1 MRRDRRRG
9 RRAFTL
15 IELLVVIAIIAILMA
30 LLVPAVQK
38 VREAARSIQC
48 RNNLHQLG
56 VAIHDFEESYKLLP
70 PGGVMRAGDWGVGG
84 QGPQDLGTW
93 LVFILPFM
101 ERESMWQEYRKYI
114 FDYWVHPQPPGDPPW
129 NRSRPLVNYWNI
141 YGAVLPPDGHWLP
154 QPPTMYRCPS
164 DVNDYSARRGSN
176 YIGSLGPQ
184 CLIGPCGH
192 NPYQF
197 VDCFNR
203 GPAPAIPGIGPSW
216 DHGNDYAS
224 SGIKGLFNR
233 LGANIRLAD
242 IVDGTSNT
250 IMVGEIKV
258 LQNDHVWAW
267 ASFNGGAAHAGTM
280 PPINYETDR
289 TVSCVTDPP
298 RSWQNWNLSWGFKSY
313 HPGGANFLFADG
325 SVHFLHQYI
334 DYTTYQYLGAK
345 ADFRAASIPT
355 GTAGR

>member
-1 MRRDRRRG
+1 MKTTHGGR

-38 VREAARSIQC
+38 VREAARSIEC
-48 RNNLHQLG
+48 RNKLHQIG
-56 VAIHDFEESYKLLP
+56 IAMHDFEIDYKRLP
-70 PGGVMRAGDWGVGG
+70 PGGVLRAGDWGDANHSA
-84 QGPQDLGTW
+84 QDLGTW
-93 LVFILPFM
+93 CIFILPYM
-101 ERESMWQEYRKYI
+101 EQEKMWQEYHKFI
-114 FDYWVHPQPPGDPPW
+114 LEYWLVPLDPPPW
-129 NRSRPLVNYWNI
+129 PPFQFNI
-141 YGAVLPPDGHWLP
+141 YGARLPPYNNWLP
-154 QPPTMYRCPS
+154 PTPLMYRCPS
-164 DVNDYSARRGSN
+164 DINDYTARRGSN

-184 CLIGPCGH
+184 CLIGPCGY

-197 VDCFNR
+197 VDCYNA

-233 LGANIRLAD
+233 LGAKIRLAD
-242 IVDGTSNT
+242 IADGTSNT

-258 LQNDHVWAW
+258 IQNDHIWAW

-289 TVSCVTDPP
+289 TVNCVTDPP

-325 SVHFLHQYI
+325 SVHFLNQYI

-345 ADFRAASIPT
+345 ADFKAVSIPT
-355 GTAGR
+355 GPGGQ